1 MREQIR
7 REIESISPLD
17 ALERDTIAD
26 VITWIDSGI
35 ELCRIEKPA
44 NPTKHLV
51 SYFVVVDHEYLLLVD
66 HINAEKWLPTGGHVD
81 PAEHPRDTV
90 KREAYEELQIQAD
103 FLLDRPILLTSTETV
118 GKTAGHTDISLW
130 YALRGQQASPL
141 TIDQNEF
148 HEARWFHIE
157 KLPFNTDPHLKRF
170 VEKFYGQ
177 AV

>member
-1 MREQIR
+1 MTKIMREQIR

-26 VITWIDSGI
+26 VITWIDSGT

-51 SYFVVVDHEYLLLVD
+51 SYFVVVDAEHLLLVD

-81 PAEHPRDTV
+81 PGEHPKDTV
-90 KREAYEELQIQAD
+90 KREAYEELRIQAD
-103 FLLDRPILLTSTETV
+103 FLRDWPILLTSTETV

-130 YALRGQQASPL
+130 YALKGQQALPL

-157 KLPFNTDPHLKRF
+157 KPPSTPTPT
-170 VEKFYGQ
+170 
-177 AV
+177 

>member
-35 ELCRIEKPA
+35 ELIRIEKPA

-51 SYFVVVDHEYLLLVD
+51 SYFVVVDGEHLLLVD
-66 HINAEKWLPTGGHVD
+66 HINVEKWLPTGGHVG
-81 PAEHPRDTV
+81 PGEHPRDTV
-90 KREAYEELQIQAD
+90 KREAFEELQIQAD

-130 YALRGQQASPL
+130 HALGASRL
-141 TIDQNEF
+141 Y
-148 HEARWFHIE
+148 R
-157 KLPFNTDPHLKRF
+157 
-170 VEKFYGQ
+170 
-177 AV
+177 

>member
-35 ELCRIEKPA
+35 ELCRTEKPA

-51 SYFVVVDHEYLLLVD
+51 SYFVVIDGEHLLLVD
-66 HINAEKWLPTGGHVD
+66 HIKAEKWLPTGGHVD
-81 PAEHPRDTV
+81 PGEHPRDTV

-103 FLLDRPILLTSTETV
+103 FLLDRPILLTSTDTV

-130 YALRGQQASPL
+130 YALKGLQALPL
-141 TIDQNEF
+141 TVDQNEF

-157 KLPFNTDPHLKRF
+157 KLPLNTDPHLKRF

-177 AV
+177 AA